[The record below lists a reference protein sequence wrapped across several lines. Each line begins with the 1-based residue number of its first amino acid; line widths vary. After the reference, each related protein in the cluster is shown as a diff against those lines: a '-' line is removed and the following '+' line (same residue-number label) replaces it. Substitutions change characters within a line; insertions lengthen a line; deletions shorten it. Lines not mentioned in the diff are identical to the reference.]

1 MLTSINFNTGDIVKV
16 YQRIKEGE
24 KTRTQIFKGLVLGVK
39 GRGENKTFTV
49 QKKVGSVL
57 VERIWPINSPV
68 LEKVEVDEVPRKR
81 VRRAKLNYLK
91 ISRT

>member
-49 QKKVGSVL
+49 QKKVGSIL
-57 VERIWPINSPV
+57 VERVWPVNSPV